1 VNEADTHWQL
11 LARCSEF
18 NRGGAPD
25 ARNTLTPTKQDLASL
40 DLRAAPARY
49 ESGAVGARPPGECD
63 GASIAAVGA
72 RLAGECASLTA
83 TLILFVAALITS
95 PATAEPWAAPGDL
108 RLRHDLQLLNDSG
121 VTNVPLTTWP
131 LSWGDIDRSL
141 AGIRTGELPP
151 AVGDAYARVR
161 ERLRWETGD
170 GTQLRLSAAA
180 AGNPRIVRA
189 FENTPRED
197 GEVSAG
203 VSWFGDRLA
212 LKLSTSA
219 VMNSFDGDEVRP
231 DGSYLGLGLGNWML
245 SAGWQNRWWGP
256 GRDGSLIL
264 SHNARPM
271 PGIAIQRN
279 MNTPFESKWLR
290 WIGPWSLT
298 AFMNQLD
305 DERIV
310 SDALLFGLRV
320 TFRPI
325 DSLEIGLSRT
335 AQWCGDDRPCDFDAF
350 TDLLLGND
358 NRGVNVDPNEE
369 PGNQLAGI
377 DIRWVLP
384 RGMPAALYMQ
394 WIGED
399 TRQGGPEI
407 GSWLRQAGIEHWGQI
422 AGLDHRTHVEV
433 SDTTCRE
440 GGFGFSDSKTNCA
453 YEHSIYRTGY
463 RYKGRAIGY
472 GTDGDGLTYS
482 LGSTLVQPGG
492 HSWNLTLRYMEL
504 NRAGAPDARHTLT
517 ATPQELA
524 DVQLTHDRLT
534 RFGRLHVGLGVS
546 RLDDEASGES
556 STDVTGF
563 VQWVME

>member
-1 VNEADTHWQL
+1 MAPSFQTIQRPGSISSMLSCPTVAL
-11 LARCSEF
+11 LSALACS
-18 NRGGAPD
+18 
-25 ARNTLTPTKQDLASL
+25 
-40 DLRAAPARY
+40 
-49 ESGAVGARPPGECD
+49 
-63 GASIAAVGA
+63 
-72 RLAGECASLTA
+72 
-83 TLILFVAALITS
+83 VAALIAS

-121 VTNVPLTTWP
+121 VTNIPVTAWP

-141 AGIRTGELPP
+141 ADVTPSELPQ

-161 ERLRWETGD
+161 EHLRRETGD
-170 GTQLRLSAAA
+170 GTHPRLSAAA

-203 VSWFGDRLA
+203 LNWFGDRLA
-212 LKLSTSA
+212 LKFSASA
-219 VMNSFDGDEVRP
+219 VMNSFDGDELRL
-231 DGSYLGLGLGNWML
+231 DGSYLGLALGNWML
-245 SAGWQNRWWGP
+245 SAGWQYRWWGP

-264 SHNARPM
+264 SHNARPT

-279 MNTPFESKWLR
+279 MNMPFESKWLR
-290 WIGPWSLT
+290 RIGPWSLT
-298 AFMNQLD
+298 AFMNHLD
-305 DERIV
+305 DGRIV
-310 SDALLFGLRV
+310 NDALLFGLRV

-384 RGMPAALYMQ
+384 RRMPVALYMQ
-394 WIGED
+394 WVGED

-440 GGFGFSDSKTNCA
+440 GGFGFSDSKPNCA

-463 RYKGRAIGY
+463 RYNGRAIGY

-482 LGSTLVQPGG
+482 LGSTLVQSAGP
-492 HSWNLTLRYMEL
+492 SWNLTVRYMEL
-504 NRAGAPDARHTLT
+504 NRAGAPDALHTLT

-524 DVQLTHDRLT
+524 DVQVTHDRLT

-546 RLDDEASGES
+546 RLDAEGSGES

>member
-1 VNEADTHWQL
+1 
-11 LARCSEF
+11 
-18 NRGGAPD
+18 
-25 ARNTLTPTKQDLASL
+25 
-40 DLRAAPARY
+40 
-49 ESGAVGARPPGECD
+49 
-63 GASIAAVGA
+63 
-72 RLAGECASLTA
+72 
-83 TLILFVAALITS
+83 
-95 PATAEPWAAPGDL
+95 
-108 RLRHDLQLLNDSG
+108 
-121 VTNVPLTTWP
+121 
-131 LSWGDIDRSL
+131 
-141 AGIRTGELPP
+141 
-151 AVGDAYARVR
+151 
-161 ERLRWETGD
+161 
-170 GTQLRLSAAA
+170 
-180 AGNPRIVRA
+180 
-189 FENTPRED
+189 
-197 GEVSAG
+197 
-203 VSWFGDRLA
+203 
-212 LKLSTSA
+212 
-219 VMNSFDGDEVRP
+219 
-231 DGSYLGLGLGNWML
+231 
-245 SAGWQNRWWGP
+245 
-256 GRDGSLIL
+256 
-264 SHNARPM
+264 M

-482 LGSTLVQPGG
+482 LGSTWVQPGG